1 VVTLDS
7 PTHAKRTLDL
17 FNGVTV
23 PFRPSLR
30 LTMQASTKLSW
41 AASLLREGQ
50 PTCPNMSKYVR
61 PNASLTEVSA
71 FVRDNVVGCVSWDD
85 LRLIRRAWPGHPILK
100 GIMSSQDAL
109 FARDI
114 GADGV
119 FVSNHGGRQLEAS
132 AASVDVLP
140 AIADALAGRV
150 SLLMDGGVRSGSDA
164 AKALALGADAAFA
177 GRAFLTGVAALGDRG
192 AQYTIDMLAQELE
205 VAMTQL
211 GVTSLA
217 EIRSVQ
223 TRHPGE
229 WRGAERSVQPM
240 CAVHQ

>member
-1 VVTLDS
+1 VTLDS

-150 SLLMDGGVRSGSDA
+150 SLLMDGGCSFRLRCRQSACAGSRCCIRRP
-164 AKALALGADAAFA
+164 GFSNRGGGA
-177 GRAFLTGVAALGDRG
+177 GRSRRPIHDRH
-192 AQYTIDMLAQELE
+192 AC
-205 VAMTQL
+205 
-211 GVTSLA
+211 
-217 EIRSVQ
+217 
-223 TRHPGE
+223 PGT
-229 WRGAERSVQPM
+229 
-240 CAVHQ
+240 